1 MDDHDAT
8 AEWVRAAVARHGAA
22 LTRYAASIT
31 GSEDA
36 ASDVVQDTFL
46 RLCGESPAR
55 LDGCL
60 AEWLFTV
67 CRNRALDVR
76 RKRQRVTVMP
86 EEALANRAGAEP
98 DPSEAAERD
107 EALDLVRHWIAL
119 LPPNQQEVVRLKFQ
133 AGLSYLEIS
142 RVTSLSVANV
152 GFLLHSAM
160 KTLRLR
166 AASST

>member
-1 MDDHDAT
+1 MDDHEAT
-8 AEWVRAAVARHGAA
+8 SDWVMAAVARHGPA
-22 LTRYAASIT
+22 LARYAASIT

-46 RLCGESPAR
+46 RLCEQSPQR

-67 CRNRALDVR
+67 CRNRAIDVR
-76 RKRQRVTVMP
+76 RKLQRMTPTSDDELARQP
-86 EEALANRAGAEP
+86 GAEL
-98 DPSEAAERD
+98 DPAEAAVRD
-107 EALDLVRHWIAL
+107 EAADLVRHWVAL
-119 LPPNQQEVVRLKFQ
+119 LPSQQQEVVRLKFQ
-133 AGLSYLEIS
+133 AGLSYMEIS
-142 RVTSLSVANV
+142 RVTGLSVGNV

-166 AASST
+166 AARST